1 MKNSFLNITGL
12 VVLIATLATFICS
25 ATVCAETQKKFAYN
39 RTDDSEA
46 VYSWDESQQYLTPEL
61 KYEFKRDKEGTLIEK
76 KAYRW
81 DIFEQNWKPYY
92 LMTFHH
98 KGYEHSIELARWDN
112 TAKDFTLN
120 PLKTTYY
127 VDITNEVLSYTTYNW
142 NTSNATWEQNQH
154 LLLQEYLADTATD
167 NK

>member
-1 MKNSFLNITGL
+1 MKNSLLNITGL

-39 RTDDSEA
+39 RTDNSEV

-81 DIFEQNWKPYY
+81 DIFEKNWKPYY

-98 KGYEHSIELARWDN
+98 KGYEHSIELARWMKYSH
-112 TAKDFTLN
+112 TQLIIGILQM
-120 PLKTTYY
+120 PHGSKTNIYFYRNIWQTQPQ
-127 VDITNEVLSYTTYNW
+127 IINN
-142 NTSNATWEQNQH
+142 
-154 LLLQEYLADTATD
+154 
-167 NK
+167 